1 MAEDTKTKTFVE
13 PGVLYV
19 VPTPIGNLS
28 DITERARIVLAGAD
42 FVAAEDTRNTAHL
55 LTLLGLKK
63 TCVPYHEHN
72 ARAAGAHIVSELK
85 AGKSCALV
93 TDAGTPAVSDPGEQL
108 VALCAAE
115 GVRVVPLPGAC
126 AAVCALSG
134 AGLPSRRFAFEGF
147 LPTKKSVRARYLES
161 LRGDTHTLV
170 FYIAPHDAPR
180 DLADLYEALGD
191 RRAALCR
198 ELTKLNDEILRERL
212 SVLKDCL
219 FTVRGEMALVVEGAS
234 AAESWE
240 SLSVE
245 EHVALYVGQGMPE
258 MAAIKAVAADRGL
271 PKSEVYARVKVK
283 EEKADG

>member
-1 MAEDTKTKTFVE
+1 MMAEDTKSKSFVE

-19 VPTPIGNLS
+19 VPTPIGNMA
-28 DITERARIVLAGAD
+28 DVTERARIVLAGVD
-42 FVAAEDTRNTAHL
+42 LIAAEDTRNTGRL
-55 LTLLGLKK
+55 LALLGLKK
-63 TCVPYHEHN
+63 PCVAYHEHN
-72 ARAAGAHIVSELK
+72 ARASGVHILAALK

-108 VALCAAE
+108 VADCARE

-147 LPTKKSVRARYLES
+147 LPDKKGERERYLAG

-170 FYIAPHDAPR
+170 FYIAPHDAQR
-180 DLADLYEALGD
+180 DLADLYRALGD

-198 ELTKLNDEILRERL
+198 ELTKRNEEILRLPLGE
-212 SVLKDCL
+212 LKDCP
-219 FTVRGEMALVVEGAS
+219 FTIRGEMALVVEGTS
-234 AAESWE
+234 PAESWE

-245 EHVALYVGQGMPE
+245 AHVALYVGQGMPE
-258 MAAIKAVAADRGL
+258 MDAIKAVAADRGL
-271 PKSEVYARVKVK
+271 PKSEVYARVKIKK
-283 EEKADG
+283 EE

>member
-1 MAEDTKTKTFVE
+1 MMAEDTKSKSFVE

-19 VPTPIGNLS
+19 VPTPIGNMA
-28 DITERARIVLAGAD
+28 DVTERARIVLAGVD
-42 FVAAEDTRNTAHL
+42 LIAAEDTRNTGRL
-55 LTLLGLKK
+55 LALLGLKK
-63 TCVPYHEHN
+63 PCVAYHEHN
-72 ARAAGAHIVSELK
+72 ARASGVHILAALK

-108 VALCAAE
+108 VADCARE

-147 LPTKKSVRARYLES
+147 LPDKKGERERYLAG

-170 FYIAPHDAPR
+170 FYIAPHDAQR
-180 DLADLYEALGD
+180 DLADLYRALGD

-198 ELTKLNDEILRERL
+198 ELTKRNEEILRLPLGE
-212 SVLKDCL
+212 LKDCP
-219 FTVRGEMALVVEGAS
+219 FTIRGEMALVVEGAS
-234 AAESWE
+234 PAESWE

-245 EHVALYVGQGMPE
+245 AHVALYVGQGMPE
-258 MAAIKAVAADRGL
+258 MDAIK
-271 PKSEVYARVKVK
+271 
-283 EEKADG
+283 EE

>member
-72 ARAAGAHIVSELK
+72 ARAARSAHRVRAEGGQKLRTRHRRGY
-85 AGKSCALV
+85 ARRLR
-93 TDAGTPAVSDPGEQL
+93 PGRAARI
-108 VALCAAE
+108 ALCAAE

-198 ELTKLNDEILRERL
+198 ELTKLNEEILARAAERPQGL
-212 SVLKDCL
+212 PVYGPRGNGAGRGGR
-219 FTVRGEMALVVEGAS
+219 FGGRIVGVAVRGGARRALRR
-234 AAESWE
+234 
-240 SLSVE
+240 
-245 EHVALYVGQGMPE
+245 QGMPE
-258 MAAIKAVAADRGL
+258 NG
-271 PKSEVYARVKVK
+271 
-283 EEKADG
+283 GH

>member
-108 VALCAAE
+108 AALCAAE
-115 GVRVVPLPGAC
+115 GVRVVPRPAPAPPSARCPARGCPAEGSRSKASC
-126 AAVCALSG
+126 RRKERPRALS
-134 AGLPSRRFAFEGF
+134 
-147 LPTKKSVRARYLES
+147 
-161 LRGDTHTLV
+161 
-170 FYIAPHDAPR
+170 
-180 DLADLYEALGD
+180 
-191 RRAALCR
+191 
-198 ELTKLNDEILRERL
+198 
-212 SVLKDCL
+212 
-219 FTVRGEMALVVEGAS
+219 
-234 AAESWE
+234 
-240 SLSVE
+240 
-245 EHVALYVGQGMPE
+245 
-258 MAAIKAVAADRGL
+258 
-271 PKSEVYARVKVK
+271 
-283 EEKADG
+283 

>member
-1 MAEDTKTKTFVE
+1 MMAEDTKSKSFVE

-19 VPTPIGNLS
+19 VPTPIGNMA
-28 DITERARIVLAGAD
+28 DVTERARIVLAGVD
-42 FVAAEDTRNTAHL
+42 LIAAEDTRNTGRL
-55 LTLLGLKK
+55 LALLGLKK
-63 TCVPYHEHN
+63 PCVAYHEHN
-72 ARAAGAHIVSELK
+72 ARASGVHILAALK

-108 VALCAAE
+108 VADCARE

-147 LPTKKSVRARYLES
+147 LPDKKGERERYLAG

-170 FYIAPHDAPR
+170 FYIAPHDAQR
-180 DLADLYEALGD
+180 DLADRYRALGD

-198 ELTKLNDEILRERL
+198 ELTKRNEEILRLPLGE
-212 SVLKDCL
+212 LKDCP
-219 FTVRGEMALVVEGAS
+219 FTIRGEMALVVEGAS
-234 AAESWE
+234 PAESWE

-245 EHVALYVGQGMPE
+245 AHVALYVGQGMPE
-258 MAAIKAVAADRGL
+258 MDAIKAVAADRGL
-271 PKSEVYARVKVK
+271 PKSEVYARVKIKK
-283 EEKADG
+283 EE